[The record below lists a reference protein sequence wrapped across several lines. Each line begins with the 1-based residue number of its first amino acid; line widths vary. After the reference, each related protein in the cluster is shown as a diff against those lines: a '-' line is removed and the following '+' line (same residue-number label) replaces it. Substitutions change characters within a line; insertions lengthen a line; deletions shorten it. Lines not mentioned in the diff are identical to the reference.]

1 MKTSEQ
7 ALHDLLAERYEL
19 WTKIKHGNTA
29 VRRLPEPQK
38 HLLSVQLNHMRGYL
52 DILDL
57 RIADLNDAISNDLS
71 NQQS

>member
-1 MKTSEQ
+1 MKTNEQ

-19 WTKIKHGNTA
+19 CTKIKHGSIA

-38 HLLSVQLNHMRGYL
+38 YLLSVQLKHMRCYL

-57 RIADLNDAISNDLS
+57 RIADLNDVISNGLS
-71 NQQS
+71 DQ